1 MIRAQSSKRA
11 FTRGRA
17 LALLPLSLLTVLGCA
32 QIIGLGDYS
41 VGSGAGAGGTVAGGG
56 KSGGSGKAGSSN
68 ANGGESNAGEGG
80 AAAGETGTSGTAG
93 SSGTVG
99 VAGEGGE
106 AGGGGAIIP
115 PAVGC
120 DGVTPITLN
129 QDVMRSCILRVSC
142 DPYDPLRTI
151 STCVTN
157 NTQDAFAGEH
167 CNLKSTTCAE
177 FEACEHIGIA
187 GDDLCPASKS
197 GTSFCAGTKSVTCT
211 SDGTISSWV
220 DCIGQGGTG
229 CGTYTDSDG
238 NQVADCLV
246 NEPCSASG
254 STVTDYECSA
264 EATPLYQYYCAGDQA
279 YGFAC
284 GDFAYCNVDSTG
296 SAGCY
301 LTSNTCTSGGTTC
314 PDGTTCT
321 TANVAKVVS
330 GGGEY
335 DYDCGSVGLTCKV
348 GPANADN
355 DTNYCLA
362 PGCKPADVNNCTEFC
377 DGTKL
382 NFCYGGAQVTADCMD
397 YGFSGCE
404 DFSGSDPAY
413 SRCVN

>member
-32 QIIGLGDYS
+32 QIVGLGDYS

-80 AAAGETGTSGTAG
+80 AAAGEAGVGATAGNTTSGGSAG
-93 SSGTVG
+93 TGTVG
-99 VAGEGGE
+99 TGGE
-106 AGGGGAIIP
+106 AGAGVIIP

-142 DPYDPLRTI
+142 DPYDPVRTI

-157 NTQDAFAGEH
+157 NTQDAFKGEQ
-167 CNLKSTTCAE
+167 CNIRSKTCADYQN
-177 FEACEHIGIA
+177 CEHKGIA
-187 GDDLCPASKS
+187 GDDLCPEAKW
-197 GTSFCAGTKSVTCT
+197 GTNFCVGNKAVSCT
-211 SDGTISSWV
+211 ADGTFSSWV
-220 DCIGQGGTG
+220 DCIGQGGTA
-229 CGTYTDSDG
+229 CGTYTDADG
-238 NQVADCLV
+238 VESACQV
-246 NEPCSASG
+246 NETCTGDA
-254 STVTDYECSA
+254 DYVCSA
-264 EATPLYQYYCAGDQA
+264 ETTPLYEYQCIGTQA
-279 YGFAC
+279 YGFKC
-284 GDFAYCNVDSTG
+284 GDFAYCDDSSGT
-296 SAGCY
+296 AGCY
-301 LTSNTCTSGGTTC
+301 LTAGTCGADSTS
-314 PDGTTCT
+314 CT
-321 TANVAKVVS
+321 TDNVAKVCS

-382 NFCYGGAQVTADCMD
+382 NFCYGGAQVTADCTD

-404 DFSGSDPAY
+404 DFTSATPSY
-413 SRCVN
+413 SACVN